1 MTMSQATVNQA
12 RRDLW
17 QDLKELHFVT
27 DFFSWLFALFSRLA
41 EPLMLLCTLYIV
53 AEAGVPSL
61 AVPGLHNLS
70 IGILIC
76 APEILLPGS
85 FTIAARAQEHARLL
99 FAVCWTFVALTLL
112 NLIS

>member
-1 MTMSQATVNQA
+1 MRTTSPTAA
-12 RRDLW
+12 RTQHDFW
-17 QDLKELHFVT
+17 QTLKDLHFVT

-70 IGILIC
+70 LGILIC

-85 FTIAARAQEHARLL
+85 FTLPAPLQQHPPPF
-99 FAVCWTFVALTLL
+99 FATSSPA
-112 NLIS
+112 